1 MNAAAQ
7 LCTAWFGPQRLVIGP
22 LAAAGF
28 SGSRVYRVEV
38 AADAHDGAAAGPGA
52 GGRFILKSF
61 HAQASREQAAWVHGL
76 MRRLRAEGIGEVP
89 ALVPC
94 LRDGLPDC
102 PTLQA
107 DATGTL
113 WEMAQWLPGGAVEAP
128 SVAQATAALE
138 ALARLHTAAAR
149 LPGPPQTG
157 PSPGQLRRRQQARDL
172 LERPWS
178 LRRTACGSGVDA
190 ALVARFDE
198 AIAIFARADGDRA
211 VASVARLVPRPL
223 PLQPVL
229 RDVWS
234 DHVLFTV
241 DEHGASATGNRVSAI
256 IDYHAA
262 GVDTPATDLARLLG
276 SWLPPVAGQAA
287 PLLDAWREP
296 LAAYERLRPLAA
308 VERRLVP
315 WLDATAVILGLDNW
329 FRWTLDEQ
337 RKFPDTTRVQGRIDR
352 LLRRLEGAIEQA
364 LHATADFD

>member
-1 MNAAAQ
+1 M
-7 LCTAWFGPQRLVIGP
+7 
-22 LAAAGF
+22 
-28 SGSRVYRVEV
+28 
-38 AADAHDGAAAGPGA
+38 
-52 GGRFILKSF
+52 
-61 HAQASREQAAWVHGL
+61 
-76 MRRLRAEGIGEVP
+76 
-89 ALVPC
+89 
-94 LRDGLPDC
+94 
-102 PTLQA
+102 
-107 DATGTL
+107 
-113 WEMAQWLPGGAVEAP
+113 
-128 SVAQATAALE
+128 
-138 ALARLHTAAAR
+138 
-149 LPGPPQTG
+149 
-157 PSPGQLRRRQQARDL
+157 
-172 LERPWS
+172 
-178 LRRTACGSGVDA
+178 
-190 ALVARFDE
+190 
-198 AIAIFARADGDRA
+198 
-211 VASVARLVPRPL
+211 PRPL